1 MQNCY
6 RRRRMSPY
14 KRFISDVRYYFK
26 RYAGT
31 VLSAI
36 LEFVVS
42 ALFLATTIFG
52 LPIIGC
58 LFY

>member
-14 KRFISDVRYYFK
+14 KRFVSDVRYYFK
-26 RYAGT
+26 RYART
-31 VLSAI
+31 VLNAI

-42 ALFLATTIFG
+42 VLFLATTLFG